1 MGVTQLNIFQGSN
14 YNPTFDHERLSKQ
27 IGRIEQLMIDF
38 KWRTLKEMETE
49 LEQKYPESNFPQA
62 SISAQLRNLVK
73 TGVYTFEKRV
83 KGDRKQGLWE
93 YKLIVK

>member
-14 YNPTFDHERLSKQ
+14 YNPVFDKSRLEKQ
-27 IGRIEQLMIDF
+27 IGRIEQLMSDF

-49 LEQKYPESNFPQA
+49 LEQKYPDSNFPQA
-62 SISAQLRNLVK
+62 SISAQCRNIRK
-73 TGVYTFEKRV
+73 EGKYDFEKRSR
-83 KGDRKQGLWE
+83 GARKQGLWE